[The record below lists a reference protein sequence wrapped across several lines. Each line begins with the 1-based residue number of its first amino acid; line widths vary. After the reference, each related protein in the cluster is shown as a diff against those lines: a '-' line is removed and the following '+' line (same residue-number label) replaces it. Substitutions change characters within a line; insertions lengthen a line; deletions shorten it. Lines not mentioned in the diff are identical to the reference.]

1 MRGIN
6 SMNQTEKRMLS
17 ILKELKESYNVIAIK
32 AEFEA
37 EGSRTE
43 ELIKLN
49 EVVFR
54 ADMDIVIKIGG
65 CEAIRDMY
73 ECRLLGA
80 KGVMAPM
87 IETPYAMKKFI
98 NSINKVFN
106 DDEKNELEFIIN
118 AETITCYDNYD
129 EILNVPGARLV
140 NSVVVGRNDLSGSM
154 GINKENIND
163 EVIYEKTKTFLEK
176 SRLKGMIASMGGG
189 LSIPNNATLM
199 FINKLNPYLDRFET
213 RKVIF
218 KAPEAL
224 ISINEGLKKA
234 MEFEM
239 LYLQN
244 KCDYY
249 NSLSKNDECRLLSI
263 RSAYKDL

>member
-1 MRGIN
+1 
-6 SMNQTEKRMLS
+6 MNKTERRMLD
-17 ILKELKESYNVIAIK
+17 LLRELKECYHVIAVK

-87 IETPYAMKKFI
+87 IETPFAMKKFI
-98 NSINKVFN
+98 SSINKVF
-106 DDEKNELEFIIN
+106 DEEEKRELEFIIN
-118 AETITCYDNYD
+118 AETLTCFENYD
-129 EILNVPGARLV
+129 EILKVPGASLV
-140 NSVVVGRNDLSGSM
+140 NSVVVGRSDLSSSL
-154 GINKENIND
+154 GIAKADINND
-163 EVIYEKTKTFLEK
+163 VMLEKTRIFLEK
-176 SRLKGMIASMGGG
+176 SRAAGMIASMGGG
-189 LSIPNNATLM
+189 LSMPDTAALR
-199 FINKLNPYLDRFET
+199 FIEKLRPLLDRFET

-218 KAPEAL
+218 KSPEAIPVL
-224 ISINEGLKKA
+224 SEGLKKA
-234 MEFEM
+234 IEFEI
-239 LYLQN
+239 LHLRN
-244 KCDYY
+244 KCEYY
-249 NSLSKNDECRLLSI
+249 NRLSKADEARLESMCK
-263 RSAYKDL
+263 AYEKLCSGE

>member
-1 MRGIN
+1 
-6 SMNQTEKRMLS
+6 MNRTEKRMLDV
-17 ILKELKESYNVIAIK
+17 LRELKERYHVIAVK

-80 KGVMAPM
+80 KGIMAPM
-87 IETPYAMKKFI
+87 IETPFAMKKFI
-98 NSINKVFN
+98 HSINKVF
-106 DDEKNELEFIIN
+106 DEEEKNRLEFIIN
-118 AETITCYDNYD
+118 AETKTCFENYD
-129 EILNVPGARLV
+129 DILKVPEAFLV
-140 NSVVVGRNDLSGSM
+140 NSVVVGRSDLSSSL
-154 GINKENIND
+154 GIPKSDISND
-163 EVIYEKTKTFLEK
+163 IMLEKTRVFLEK
-176 SRLKGMIASMGGG
+176 SRAAGMIASMGGG
-189 LSIPNNATLM
+189 LSIPDTETLR
-199 FINKLNPYLDRFET
+199 FIAGLRPLLDRFET

-218 KAPEAL
+218 KSPEAIPCL
-224 ISINEGLKKA
+224 AEGLKKA

-239 LYLQN
+239 LYLRN
-244 KCDYY
+244 KCEYY
-249 NSLSKNDECRLLSI
+249 DRLSKVDEARLAGMCK
-263 RSAYKDL
+263 AYDRLCAGE

>member
-1 MRGIN
+1 
-6 SMNQTEKRMLS
+6 MNLTEKRMLTV
-17 ILKELKESYNVIAIK
+17 LKELKEYYNVIAVK

-80 KGVMAPM
+80 IGIMAPM

-106 DDEKNELEFIIN
+106 EYEKRDLEFIIN
-118 AETITCYDNYD
+118 AETITCFENYD
-129 EILNVPGARLV
+129 EILKVSGANIV

-154 GINKENIND
+154 GIQKKDMNNEI
-163 EVIYEKTKTFLEK
+163 VLEKTKIFLEK
-176 SRLKGMIASMGGG
+176 SRFMGMIASMGGG
-189 LSIPNNATLM
+189 LSIPNEETIK
-199 FINKLNPYLDRFET
+199 FIKELKPYLDRFET

-218 KAPEAL
+218 KSPEA
-224 ISINEGLKKA
+224 IPNIGEGLKKA

-244 KCDYY
+244 KCEYY
-249 NSLSKNDECRLLSI
+249 DILSKNDENRLFSI
-263 RSAYKDL
+263 RKAYMSLS